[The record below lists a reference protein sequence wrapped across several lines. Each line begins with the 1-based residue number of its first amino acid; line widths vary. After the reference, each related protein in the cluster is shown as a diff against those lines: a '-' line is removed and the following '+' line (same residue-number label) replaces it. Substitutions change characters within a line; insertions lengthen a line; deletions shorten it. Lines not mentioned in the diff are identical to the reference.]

1 MCHNERVKEIPAGL
15 LEEVT
20 ARLVEE
26 FDPEALYL
34 FGSHAW
40 GKPTEDSDLDLFVVL
55 SKSDESP
62 AKRGKR
68 AHLSLWGVRAPVD
81 ILVRTRR
88 EAERPGWRLARARAR
103 GRRAAPRASRV
114 ARSRRCAGRGRAAH
128 HGR

>member
-68 AHLSLWGVRAPVD
+68 AHLSLWGVRAPID

-88 EAERPGWRLARARAR
+88 ETERHRALSTTLIAQIFEKGRLLYGRCTERPSLVRQGEA
-103 GRRAAPRASRV
+103 
-114 ARSRRCAGRGRAAH
+114 
-128 HGR
+128 